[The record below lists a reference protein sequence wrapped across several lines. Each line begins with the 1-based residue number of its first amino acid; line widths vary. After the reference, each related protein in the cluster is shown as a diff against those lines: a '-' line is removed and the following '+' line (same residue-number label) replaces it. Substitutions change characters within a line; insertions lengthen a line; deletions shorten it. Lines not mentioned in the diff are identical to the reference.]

1 MHRTKIGIIG
11 CGNISPAYLTAGQRF
26 EVLEIAAVAD
36 MIPERARARAE
47 EYGIPRA
54 CTVAELLADP
64 EVSIVVNLTVPRAH
78 AEVALAT
85 LEAGKHTYGEKPL
98 AVSRAEGQQV
108 VDRAKELGLRVGSAP
123 DTFLG
128 GGVQTARKLID
139 DGWIGQPIA
148 ANANMVCHGHES
160 WHPDP
165 AFYYQV
171 GGGPLLD
178 MGPYYLTALVNLLG
192 PVQRAV
198 SSSTITFAERTIT
211 SQPKCGETVAVEV
224 PTHVAGILQFA
235 NGAVGTVLMTFD
247 VWASN
252 LPLLEIYGTE
262 GSLSVGDPNGF
273 GGPVH
278 LRRTGAGEWSAMPL
292 SHIYTDQN
300 RGIGVAD
307 MAYAL
312 RSGRPHRASGDL
324 AFHVLDIMDTL
335 IESSAAG
342 QYLEVKSRCDR
353 PAMLPV
359 GLRPGTL
366 DE

>member
-1 MHRTKIGIIG
+1 MDKTKIGIIG
-11 CGNISPAYLTAGQRF
+11 CGNISRAYLDMGQRF
-26 EVLEIAAVAD
+26 PLTEVAAVAD
-36 MIPERARARAE
+36 MIPERAQAAAA

-54 CTVAELLADP
+54 CSVDELLADP
-64 EVSIVVNLTVPRAH
+64 EISIVLNLTIPGAH
-78 AEVALAT
+78 AEVALQT
-85 LEAGKHTYGEKPL
+85 LDAGKHTYGEKPL
-98 AVSRAEGQQV
+98 AVNRAQGQQIME
-108 VDRAKELGLRVGSAP
+108 RAAQTKLRVGSAP

-139 DGWIGQPIA
+139 DGAIGTPIA
-148 ANANMVCHGHES
+148 ASAHMACHGHES

-165 AFYYQV
+165 AFYYKI

-192 PVQRAV
+192 PVKRAV
-198 SSSTITFAERTIT
+198 ASASVTFPERTIT
-211 SQPKCGETVAVEV
+211 SEPKFGEQVTVDV
-224 PTHVAGILQFA
+224 PTHVTGIMQFES
-235 NGAVGTVLMTFD
+235 GAVGTLLTTFD
-247 VWASN
+247 VWHTN

-273 GGPVH
+273 GGPIR
-278 LRRTGAGEWSAMPL
+278 LRKAGDPEWADVPL
-292 SHIYTDQN
+292 THIYSEGN

-312 RSGRPHRASGDL
+312 ASGRPHRASGAL

-335 IESSAAG
+335 LESSLEG
-342 QYLEVKSRCDR
+342 KYLDLQSRCDR

-359 GLRPGTL
+359 GLTPGTL

>member
-1 MHRTKIGIIG
+1 MDKTKIGIIG
-11 CGNISPAYLTAGQRF
+11 CGNISPAYLSAGQRF
-26 EVLEIAAVAD
+26 EILEIAAVAD

-64 EVSIVVNLTVPRAH
+64 EVSIVVNLTIPRAH

-98 AVSRAEGQQV
+98 AVNRAEGQQV
-108 VDRAKELGLRVGSAP
+108 MDRARDVGLRVGSAP

-128 GGVQTARKLID
+128 GGIQTARKLID

-148 ANANMVCHGHES
+148 ANANMAGHGHES

-192 PVQRAV
+192 PVQRVV
-198 SSSTITFAERTIT
+198 SSSTITFPQRTIT
-211 SQPKCGETVAVEV
+211 SQPRCGETVAVEV

-235 NGAVGTVLMTFD
+235 GGAVGTLLMTFD

-278 LRRTGAGEWSAMPL
+278 VRRADAGEWSAMPL

-307 MAYAL
+307 MAHAL

-342 QYLEVKSRCDR
+342 KYLEVQSRCDR

>member
-1 MHRTKIGIIG
+1 MEKTKIGVIG
-11 CGNISPAYLTAGQRF
+11 CGNISPAYLGMGQRF
-26 EVLEIAAVAD
+26 EIADVVAVAD
-36 MIPERARARAE
+36 MIPERAQARAE
-47 EYGIPRA
+47 EFGIPRA
-54 CTVAELLADP
+54 CTVEELLADP
-64 EVSIVVNLTVPRAH
+64 DISIVVNLTIPGVH
-78 AEVALAT
+78 AEVALRT

-98 AVSRAEGQQV
+98 AVNRAQGREV
-108 VDRAKELGLRVGSAP
+108 IERARELGLRVGSAP
-123 DTFLG
+123 DTFMG

-148 ANANMVCHGHES
+148 ATAHMACHGHES

-165 AFYYQV
+165 GFYYKI

-198 SSSTITFAERTIT
+198 ASATVTFPERTIT
-211 SQPKCGETVAVEV
+211 SEPKRGEQVTVDV
-224 PTHVAGILQFA
+224 PTHVTGIMQFA
-235 NGAVGTVLMTFD
+235 SGVVGTLLTTFD
-247 VWASN
+247 VWHTN

-273 GGPVH
+273 GGPIHV
-278 LRRTGAGEWSAMPL
+278 RRAGAGEWTAMPL
-292 SHIYTDQN
+292 SHIYAEGN
-300 RGIGVAD
+300 RGIGIAD

-335 IESSAAG
+335 LESSLAG
-342 QYLEVKSRCDR
+342 EYLDLQTTCER
-353 PAMLPV
+353 PAMIPV
-359 GLRPGTL
+359 GLRQGTL